1 MCGRYTHLITWKM
14 LREIMALLMEDEPDG
29 FSSTRYNI
37 APTQRA
43 PVIRANEKGE
53 RSAAMLRWGL
63 APHWSKTPERGP
75 INARVEGIADKPMF
89 RTAIKSRRCIVPA
102 SGFYEWQVID
112 GSKTKQPWYMTPSPS
127 SEVPFFAFAGLWE
140 SHDEIGET
148 FCILTTA
155 PNELMR
161 PIHDRMPVILH
172 REQWENWLACE
183 PIRSDLAQSF
193 PAESMA
199 ARRVG
204 TRLNSPKI
212 DEPSLIE
219 AADAQ
224 PRSSRPVEKKH
235 DSLFG

>member
-14 LREIMALLMEDEPDG
+14 LREIMALLMEDEPEG

-37 APTQRA
+37 APTQQA

-102 SGFYEWQVID
+102 SGFYEWQAIA
-112 GSKTKQPWYMTPSPS
+112 GSKTKQPWYITPAEGGPL
-127 SEVPFFAFAGLWE
+127 FAFAGLWE
-140 SHDEIGET
+140 SHDEVGET

-161 PIHDRMPVILH
+161 PIHDRMPVLLA

-204 TRLNSPKI
+204 TKVNNPKS
-212 DEPSLIE
+212 DDRSLIE
-219 AADAQ
+219 SSTGTEA
-224 PRSSRPVEKKH
+224 PRGSPH
-235 DSLFG
+235 FGG